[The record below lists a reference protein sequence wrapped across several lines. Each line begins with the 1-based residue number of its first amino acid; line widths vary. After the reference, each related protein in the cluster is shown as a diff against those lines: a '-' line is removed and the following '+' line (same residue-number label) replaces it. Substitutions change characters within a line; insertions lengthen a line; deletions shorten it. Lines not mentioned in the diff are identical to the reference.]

1 MRQFEGYSLT
11 TPITIGDVHNLSK
24 QVTRLPRGSIAL
36 LDTDRLGIPLE
47 QLDIELTP
55 RDDYA

>member
-24 QVTRLPRGSIAL
+24 QVTRLPRGNIAL
-36 LDTDRLGIPLE
+36 FGTDRLGIPLE
-47 QLDIELTP
+47 QLD
-55 RDDYA
+55 